1 MKELKRLINVKSI
14 IALGLLIGF
23 LYLTV
28 LKKIDA
34 QVYIGVFSLVI
45 GAYFTK
51 DIKEDKEE
59 HKI

>member
-1 MKELKRLINVKSI
+1 MKELKRLINIKSI

-23 LYLTV
+23 LYLTA
-28 LKKIDA
+28 LNKIDA
-34 QVYIGVFSLVI
+34 QVYISIFGLVI

-59 HKI
+59 HKM

>member
-1 MKELKRLINVKSI
+1 MKELKRLINIKSI

-23 LYLTV
+23 LYLTA
-28 LKKIDA
+28 LNKIDA
-34 QVYIGVFSLVI
+34 QVYIGIFGLVI